1 MARTRTSVAAVI
13 GLLFV
18 ALATSPVAAQEEQ
31 QLSEAQAKRVQAA
44 AKLNVLKASDDQLV
58 NAVRTLDAGI
68 NAQSANSSAAEAALR
83 AAQSRVGTAEA
94 RLARTEAAMAALRT
108 QVATAAVRAYVNP
121 GSSGLLSLIRARN
134 LAEASRRQALL
145 SHVVASDRDVLERIR
160 GVREDQQTERARLN
174 SARAQAAERTKAAR
188 AKLDELKRTR
198 SSQVRLKAALDAR
211 IAAYTSEVE
220 ALAREE
226 ARINELIRSRV
237 RGATGPG
244 SAGRISG
251 AGFSWPAAGTVTSR
265 FGTRWGRLHA
275 GIDIASRYGTP
286 IKAAKEGR
294 VVLAGYNGGYG
305 NAVVI
310 DHGGGVST
318 LYAHMSRVRVTE
330 GASIKQG
337 QQIGDMG
344 STGSSTGNHLHF
356 EVRRGGAAQNPSR
369 FLP

>member
-18 ALATSPVAAQEEQ
+18 ALATSPAAAQEER
-31 QLSEAQAKRVQAA
+31 QLGEAQAKRLETA

-68 NAQSANSSAAEAALR
+68 SAQSANSSAAEAALR
-83 AAQSRVGTAEA
+83 AAQSRVGSAEA
-94 RLARTEAAMAALRT
+94 RLARTEAAMAELRA

-121 GSSGLLSLIRARN
+121 GSSGLLSLIRARD
-134 LAEASRRQALL
+134 LTEASRRQALL
-145 SHVVASDRDVLERIR
+145 SHVVASDRDVLERVR

-174 SARAQAAERTKAAR
+174 AARSQASERTKAAR
-188 AKLDELKRTR
+188 AKLEELKRTR
-198 SSQVRLKAALDAR
+198 ASQVRLKAALDAR

-251 AGFSWPAAGTVTSR
+251 SGFSWPAAGTVTSR

-305 NAVVI
+305 NAVVL
-310 DHGGGVST
+310 DHGGGVTT
-318 LYAHMSRVRVTE
+318 LYAHMARLRVTE
-330 GASIKQG
+330 GATIKQG
-337 QQIGDMG
+337 QHIGDMG